1 MKCPVMKPF
10 IMNYFFKS
18 LALYVY
24 IVHCTLYIV
33 TCSGITVFVPEYNY
47 IYNTYEQMCNMCPLA
62 VTCSG
67 GSTAI
72 NMKK

>member
-47 IYNTYEQMCNMCPLA
+47 IYNTYERVFDLSTYFTYLLIFCSKCN
-62 VTCSG
+62 
-67 GSTAI
+67 
-72 NMKK
+72 